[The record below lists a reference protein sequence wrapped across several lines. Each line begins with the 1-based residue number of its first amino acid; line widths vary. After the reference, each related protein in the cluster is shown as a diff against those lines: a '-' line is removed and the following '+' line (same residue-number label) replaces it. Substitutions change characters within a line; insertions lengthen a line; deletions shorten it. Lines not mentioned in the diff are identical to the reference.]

1 MRRRQTLAD
10 DALPYHDISIC
21 ESDKSS
27 SNENLRMEIEKTFSK
42 EILVASGVEEIL
54 VASGVETEVAEASFS
69 DSNIEFTVTST
80 PKSNLRRSK
89 IINRYT
95 SRIVPYSLS
104 SSGSSTQEW
113 NSRRQMALQTSF
125 SDDEPDLNAVWSNF
139 FVGTP
144 IVYNICSCRNH
155 VCS

>member
-42 EILVASGVEEIL
+42 EILVASGVEM
-54 VASGVETEVAEASFS
+54 EVAEASFS

-125 SDDEPDLNAVWSNF
+125 SDDEPDLNAVWNNF

-144 IVYNICSCRNH
+144 IIYNICSCRNH